1 VTAAGP
7 APDLDALRDRALE
20 LVHDGRRAILGI
32 AGPPGAG
39 KSTLA
44 TQLLRAIDEVR
55 SGWAAYVP
63 MDGFHLAD
71 VQLVRLGLLQRK
83 GAPETFD
90 AGGYAALLE
99 RLRLDDQAVVYAPG
113 FERDLEQ
120 PIAAAIA
127 VPSESRIIVTE
138 GNYLLLPFGDWPRV
152 RAALDQVWFCD
163 LDDAERRRR
172 LIARHVEFG
181 KSPAASSAWV
191 ERSDEANARLV
202 HGTRGAADLV
212 VDTTG
217 LRTPAA
223 QPIAPKTQR

>member
-7 APDLDALRDRALE
+7 LPDLDALRHRAVG
-20 LVHDGRRAILGI
+20 LVHDGQRAILGI

-44 TQLLRAIDEVR
+44 TQLVTAIDEVR
-55 SGWAAYVP
+55 PGWAAYVP

-71 VQLVRLGLLQRK
+71 VQLARLGLLQRK

-90 AGGYAALLE
+90 ATGYAVLLE
-99 RLRLDDQAVVYAPG
+99 RLRLDDDTVVYAPG

-127 VPSESRIIVTE
+127 VPSASRIIVTE
-138 GNYLLLPFGDWPRV
+138 GNYLLVPFGDWPRV
-152 RAALDQVWFCD
+152 RAALDEVWFCD
-163 LDDAERRRR
+163 LDADERRSR

-202 HGTRGAADLV
+202 HSTRDAADLV

-217 LRTPAA
+217 LPTLAM
-223 QPIAPKTQR
+223 QRIESRPHR